1 MIGLSGAVVQSP
13 QRLLI
18 QTLAGT
24 KYAQVAHQRLER
36 TPLGSRL
43 GQSGERSAAIGQS
56 PDHQGRCNAFGLKP
70 IKRPYRSARVAGQHG
85 VDDIEGIEA
94 GHVGKRRLH
103 CLRVQIS
110 RRTQQSEFADFL
122 VGCEEIAFDPIR
134 DGGK

>member
-1 MIGLSGAVVQSP
+1 MVQSP

-18 QTLAGT
+18 QALAGT
-24 KYAQVAHQRLER
+24 EYAQVAHQRLER

-70 IKRPYRSARVAGQHG
+70 IKRSHRSARVASQHG
-85 VDDIEGIEA
+85 VDHIEGIEA
-94 GHVGKRRLH
+94 GYVSQRRLH

-110 RRTQQSEFADFL
+110 RRAQQCEFADFL
-122 VGCEEIAFDPIR
+122 VGRQEIAFEPIR
-134 DGGK
+134 DGGE